1 MPDYKKK
8 SREYLLLIFIIG
20 CVAGSLEVQR
30 FDFSKGLPILF
41 LSMGIGYILNFL
53 VTKLG
58 SRKKDDLDDN
68 VIDAELNSDNL
79 KQPEKAIITKMRPFK
94 YGVFISLIFL
104 LMAVL
109 EAFLRKVLF

>member
-41 LSMGIGYILNFL
+41 LSMGIGYILSFL
-53 VTKLG
+53 VKKMG
-58 SRKKDDLDDN
+58 SKKDDNLDDDI
-68 VIDAELNSDNL
+68 IDAELNSE
-79 KQPEKAIITKMRPFK
+79 QPEKRIITKMRPFK
-94 YGVFISLIFL
+94 YGLYISFFFL
-104 LMAVL
+104 FMAIL
-109 EAFLRKVLF
+109 EAFLRSLF